1 MRNLTRKFLTIFIAS
16 IISFC
21 SIQNSSYVFAAENTI
36 LSTGYVDVST
46 VSVDE
51 LNVRSEPSTSS
62 SKIGSIK
69 HGQSVKILD
78 STAKIKKVNGS
89 DVVTDPWYKIS
100 YSNGHGYVCADYVKL
115 LNENTPYI
123 PYNTTAIKGID
134 VSYHQKD
141 IDWKKVKDS
150 GIKFAMI
157 RAGTGT
163 NEDSKFQKNIQD
175 ALNEEIK
182 VGVYWFSTAYTIN
195 GAKEEAKKCMDVIS
209 PYKDKLS
216 FPVFFD
222 YEEYTINLAQNNNV
236 NLSLSSVSNICE
248 TFLSNLKSNGY
259 KVGIYSNKTI
269 SKFYLSDKLRS
280 SYDFWIAQ
288 YNTNCTYWS
297 KYTMWQY
304 SKSGKVDGISTDVDL
319 NYYYESNPINVS
331 KVNNPRISN
340 TTHNSIKLNWSKVS
354 NSSGYQIYR
363 STSKNGSY
371 KEIKTINKNS
381 TLSYTDTNKLS
392 SNKKYYYKIRAF
404 KTINNKN
411 YYGDFS
417 SIVSSETKLATP
429 NIKLSTPKT
438 KTIKISWSKISGAKG
453 YEVYRSNS
461 KNGTYSKISI
471 TSNLSYTNSKLSK
484 KKTYYYKVRAYKV
497 VNNKKVYSS
506 FSSIKSITSK

>member
-1 MRNLTRKFLTIFIAS
+1 MRNLTRKFLAIFIAS

-150 GIKFAMI
+150 GVKFAMI

-175 ALNEEIK
+175 ALNEGIK

-195 GAKEEAKKCMDVIS
+195 GAMEEAKKCMDVIS

-222 YEEYTINLAQNNNV
+222 YEEYTINLAQNN
-236 NLSLSSVSNICE
+236 
-248 TFLSNLKSNGY
+248 
-259 KVGIYSNKTI
+259 
-269 SKFYLSDKLRS
+269 
-280 SYDFWIAQ
+280 
-288 YNTNCTYWS
+288 
-297 KYTMWQY
+297 
-304 SKSGKVDGISTDVDL
+304 
-319 NYYYESNPINVS
+319 
-331 KVNNPRISN
+331 
-340 TTHNSIKLNWSKVS
+340 
-354 NSSGYQIYR
+354 
-363 STSKNGSY
+363 
-371 KEIKTINKNS
+371 
-381 TLSYTDTNKLS
+381 TLY
-392 SNKKYYYKIRAF
+392 
-404 KTINNKN
+404 
-411 YYGDFS
+411 
-417 SIVSSETKLATP
+417 
-429 NIKLSTPKT
+429 
-438 KTIKISWSKISGAKG
+438 
-453 YEVYRSNS
+453 
-461 KNGTYSKISI
+461 I
-471 TSNLSYTNSKLSK
+471 T
-484 KKTYYYKVRAYKV
+484 
-497 VNNKKVYSS
+497 
-506 FSSIKSITSK
+506 